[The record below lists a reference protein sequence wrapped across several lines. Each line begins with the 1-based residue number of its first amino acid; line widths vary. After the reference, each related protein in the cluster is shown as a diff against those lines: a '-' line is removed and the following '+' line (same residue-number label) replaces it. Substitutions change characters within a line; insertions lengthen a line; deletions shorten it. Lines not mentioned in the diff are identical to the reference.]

1 MDTLVFVHSQD
12 SCQDLMICMI
22 CFAYPIPLLD
32 GYLWVV
38 NGYHG
43 FFRLFSFFLFGF
55 WFPQDFGP
63 DSGVADL
70 PDGQFES
77 TGHLGGRE

>member
-1 MDTLVFVHSQD
+1 MGYQWLSRCFPIVFV
-12 SCQDLMICMI
+12 
-22 CFAYPIPLLD
+22 
-32 GYLWVV
+32 
-38 NGYHG
+38 
-43 FFRLFSFFLFGF
+43 FLFGF

>member
-1 MDTLVFVHSQD
+1 MGYQWLSRCFPIAFV
-12 SCQDLMICMI
+12 
-22 CFAYPIPLLD
+22 
-32 GYLWVV
+32 
-38 NGYHG
+38 
-43 FFRLFSFFLFGF
+43 FLFGF